1 MLYVFY
7 NVFRILGKSV
17 KNSEW
22 SDSVEIKRDFY
33 LQKLIDRNN
42 NHLIKIV
49 TGIRRCGKSYL
60 LNHLFKNYLLDSGVD
75 DSHIIMIAL
84 DDDEN
89 SDLLDSKK
97 LRQYIN
103 EKILDND
110 LYYLL
115 LDEIQLVS
123 NFEGLLNGLLRK
135 ENLDI
140 YVTGSNSKF
149 LSSDIIT
156 EFRGRG
162 EDIKVYP
169 LSYYEFMSVYEGDK
183 LDGWVEYITYGGLPL
198 VVSMKTDE
206 RKANYLK
213 EQQNNVYINDV
224 IERNN
229 IKNDTELVT
238 LVEIIS
244 SSIGS
249 LSNPKKLSDTFKSV
263 AGINIDP
270 KTISLY
276 LKYLEEAFLIEKD
289 SRYDVKGK
297 KYMSTPYKFYF
308 TDLGLRNSFINF
320 RQHEETHIM
329 ENVIYLELK
338 RRGFSVDVGVVELK
352 ERKENEI
359 TYKQLEVDFIANK
372 GNNKIYI
379 QSAYA
384 MQADEK
390 IDQEER
396 LNPQPGR
403 AVIETHNIIRSQ
415 ENMEAPARTRVEA
428 TTTEEIEESKALD
441 REIVEFLSSED
452 AEDKGLLSAKINE
465 WQERAENM
473 EISPQE
479 SSITLLMSKKKAWPG
494 FGKYPCRAPNCRVS
508 LGNPTA
514 RKKHEAQH
522 SLFCE
527 EGTLITDNILE
538 NITGKEIKWYV
549 RTDESEERT
558 EMYCCNL
565 MRWICLQQS
574 HRKSDKCSGLK

>member
-1 MLYVFY
+1 M
-7 NVFRILGKSV
+7 
-17 KNSEW
+17 
-22 SDSVEIKRDFY
+22 EIKRDYY
-33 LQKLIDRNN
+33 LNKLIEAKEDG
-42 NHLIKIV
+42 LIKVV

-60 LNHLFKNYLLDSGVD
+60 LNNLFYQHLLDTGVTD
-75 DSHIIMIAL
+75 DHIIKVAL
-84 DDDEN
+84 DDTDNEE
-89 SDLLDSKK
+89 LLNPKNLSK
-97 LRQYIN
+97 YIKD
-103 EKILDND
+103 KIIDNNT
-110 LYYLL
+110 YYVI
-115 LDEIQLVS
+115 LDEIQLVE
-123 NFEGLLNGLLRK
+123 NFEGVLNGLLRIL
-135 ENLDI
+135 NIDI

-276 LKYLEEAFLIEKD
+276 LKYLEEAFLIEKA

-320 RQHEETHIM
+320 RQHEEPHIM
-329 ENVIYLELK
+329 ENIIYLELK

-352 ERKENEI
+352 ERKENEV

-379 QSAYA
+379 QSAYT
-384 MQADEK
+384 MPSEEK
-390 IDQEER
+390 INQEER
-396 LNPQPGR
+396 PLLKIGDNFKK
-403 AVIETHNIIRSQ
+403 IIIVKDYIK
-415 ENMEAPARTRVEA
+415 RTRNENGII
-428 TTTEEIEESKALD
+428 TMSIFDFLLD
-441 REIVEFLSSED
+441 
-452 AEDKGLLSAKINE
+452 AN
-465 WQERAENM
+465 
-473 EISPQE
+473 
-479 SSITLLMSKKKAWPG
+479 
-494 FGKYPCRAPNCRVS
+494 S
-508 LGNPTA
+508 L
-514 RKKHEAQH
+514 
-522 SLFCE
+522 
-527 EGTLITDNILE
+527 D
-538 NITGKEIKWYV
+538 Y
-549 RTDESEERT
+549 
-558 EMYCCNL
+558 
-565 MRWICLQQS
+565 
-574 HRKSDKCSGLK
+574 